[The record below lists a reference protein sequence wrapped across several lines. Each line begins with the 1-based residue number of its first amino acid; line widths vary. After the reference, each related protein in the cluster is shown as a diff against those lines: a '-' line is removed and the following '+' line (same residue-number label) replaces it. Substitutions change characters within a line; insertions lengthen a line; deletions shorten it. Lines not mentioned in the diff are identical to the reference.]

1 MLFLIHG
8 LTLISICRLFQPEEQ
23 DLGQRVQV
31 RDDTRSTSSLSVP
44 DTDPA
49 RPRLSAVTL
58 KGMFSVQVR
67 WILIGRQKFSV
78 SVPEG

>member
-1 MLFLIHG
+1 MRGSI
-8 LTLISICRLFQPEEQ
+8 LTFICRLFQPEEQ

-31 RDDTRSTSSLSVP
+31 RDDTRATSSLFVT
-44 DTDPA
+44 DTDLA

-58 KGMFSVQVR
+58 KGLFSMQVR
-67 WILIGRQKFSV
+67 WILVGRQTFSV